1 MAILS
6 KVHKPNNFESRNS
19 LKLSFTSIRVLW
31 SNVLRCESLLES
43 NSRDILAF
51 CGTNF
56 EDSID
61 SSDFSVTSYIALIRK
76 VSITHL
82 AVYVKEGLLFA
93 RNLLLEN
100 SKDSY
105 VFKSLYFIRY
115 LTSFSFINH
124 HLLFGTRSYLVE
136 MIELV
141 IFSND
146 LTQMANFTTRISD
159 ADSFGSSNPT
169 ISSIVASP
177 PLGNSDVVIFVS
189 NVFPSNS
196 QQREYLFHRTAYG
209 CSRVEGVNGLCDHL
223 RDVPLGA
230 IFKFGVSV
238 ASQFCKWAQ
247 VGNGVY
253 IPHRKHQVKPHSSPR
268 FSAACPAVIAN
279 RNHFFRLQ

>member
-43 NSRDILAF
+43 NSPDILAF

-61 SSDFSVTSYIALIRK
+61 SSDFSVTSYIDLIRK

-105 VFKSLYFIRY
+105 LCFQMIVHHSICSIQFYVQD
-115 LTSFSFINH
+115 FSFINH

-136 MIELV
+136 LIEV

-146 LTQMANFTTRISD
+146 LIQMVNFTTRISD
-159 ADSFGSSNPT
+159 ADSFGSSNPS
-169 ISSIVASP
+169 ISSMVASP
-177 PLGNSDVVIFVS
+177 PLGNSDAVIFVS

-196 QQREYLFHRTAYG
+196 QQREYPFHRTAYG
-209 CSRVEGVNGLCDHL
+209 YSRAKGVNGLCDHL

-230 IFKFGVSV
+230 IFKFCVSAV
-238 ASQFCKWAQ
+238 ASEFWKW
-247 VGNGVY
+247 G
-253 IPHRKHQVKPHSSPR
+253 
-268 FSAACPAVIAN
+268 
-279 RNHFFRLQ
+279 

>member
-43 NSRDILAF
+43 NSPDILAF

-61 SSDFSVTSYIALIRK
+61 SSDFSVTSYIDLIRK

-105 VFKSLYFIRY
+105 LCFQMIVHHSISYFFFLYQSPS
-115 LTSFSFINH
+115 SFWYTVLSG
-124 HLLFGTRSYLVE
+124 GTDRSDFVKRPY
-136 MIELV
+136 
-141 IFSND
+141 
-146 LTQMANFTTRISD
+146 SD
-159 ADSFGSSNPT
+159 G
-169 ISSIVASP
+169 
-177 PLGNSDVVIFVS
+177 
-189 NVFPSNS
+189 
-196 QQREYLFHRTAYG
+196 
-209 CSRVEGVNGLCDHL
+209 
-223 RDVPLGA
+223 
-230 IFKFGVSV
+230 
-238 ASQFCKWAQ
+238 
-247 VGNGVY
+247 
-253 IPHRKHQVKPHSSPR
+253 
-268 FSAACPAVIAN
+268 
-279 RNHFFRLQ
+279 